1 MVCRKMDYFA
11 YIYALSEHA
20 KVYELS
26 AEHGNIKQGVRPVAS
41 RISLIVEKAEAS
53 HR

>member
-1 MVCRKMDYFA
+1 MGCRKMDYFA
-11 YIYALSEHA
+11 YIYALSEHV

-41 RISLIVEKAEAS
+41 RIGLIVVKAES
-53 HR
+53 MCR